1 MLIIVNLFHFLR
13 DVTTPEASKAEDTP
27 SKSKSEQTETKTVK
41 KVLSYVPFQAAFEVD
56 SSQLSARSWKKVQ
69 SHFVMMKSM
78 SKISLDLFI
87 IPFEII
93 IFLFNFK
100 LF

>member
-1 MLIIVNLFHFLR
+1 MTAPVVL
-13 DVTTPEASKAEDTP
+13 KAEDTP
-27 SKSKSEQTETKTVK
+27 SKSKAEQTETKTVK
-41 KVLSYVPFQAAFEVD
+41 KVLNYVPFQAAFDVD

-69 SHFVMMKSM
+69 SHFVMMKSI
-78 SKISLDLFI
+78 SKKVKVY
-87 IPFEII
+87 PFEII